1 MHPDSGFYPLFPHM
15 NRGTLQKRTLMQ
27 NNHDPAYY
35 RNIST
40 LTTNTLLHLLC
51 KVSMSNRFVPITK
64 RNEILIKYL
73 KPKLTDKSFSNIK
86 NEIKLMINL
95 ARASNGNLEFRLYE
109 LNAQTNRTN
118 RAGSHFV
125 NKYDLILPNP

>member
-1 MHPDSGFYPLFPHM
+1 
-15 NRGTLQKRTLMQ
+15 MQ